1 MALEFV
7 HHSDH
12 YKPVAS
18 AKNFSQI
25 PEVSGCS
32 PLRVLRSLARV
43 RAQRR
48 KRKGAVALRA
58 CIAYRNLLSAFRKAE
73 SKATRLS
80 SQQSW
85 ALVKTHTSGPELP
98 LAMWRRKCPT
108 ISSLMR
114 PLISVRAT
122 SRRKVVTRLPGAA
135 ATEGFELLP
144 RCMCMCARMYLSLEE
159 GVRGRGVSKGERE
172 IHRQTYRQ
180 KH

>member
-1 MALEFV
+1 MVLEFV

-18 AKNFSQI
+18 AKNFCQI

-58 CIAYRNLLSAFRKAE
+58 FIAYRKTQSM
-73 SKATRLS
+73 ATRLS

-85 ALVKTHTSGPELP
+85 ALVKTHTSCPELP
-98 LAMWRRKCPT
+98 LVMWRRKCPT

-114 PLISVRAT
+114 PLVSVRTT

-159 GVRGRGVSKGERE
+159 GEKGRGV
-172 IHRQTYRQ
+172 
-180 KH
+180 